1 MSLIRQS
8 VTFDKKLI
16 DPDALKIVK
25 RSLRKIVPIKSAM
38 ITLVSLQAL
47 TKGIGA

>member
-8 VTFDKKLI
+8 VKFDKKFL

-25 RSLRKIVPIKSAM
+25 KLNKEGYEAYLVGGCIRDSQMRKE
-38 ITLVSLQAL
+38 TL
-47 TKGIGA
+47 

>member
-8 VTFDKKLI
+8 VKFDKKFL

-25 RSLRKIVPIKSAM
+25 KLNKEAMKPI
-38 ITLVSLQAL
+38 
-47 TKGIGA
+47 